1 MQNVIPN
8 LLTWYKKVHRKL
20 PWRETSNPYYIWV
33 SEVILQQ
40 TRVEQGREYYLKF
53 VDKFPDIFSLARA
66 EESEILKIW
75 QGLGYYARA
84 RNMHFA
90 AKQMV
95 DLHQGNFPNDYFE
108 IKNLRGIGDYTAAAI
123 ASFAFKQHYPAI
135 DGNVKRVTA
144 RFYGIDLPISS
155 PGFYKLVEKELF
167 LAIKTTE
174 PDIFNQAMIELGA
187 MVCTPV
193 NPKCDICPIQS
204 ECVAFKFDKTLE
216 LPNNPPKKKPIRK
229 YLHFFYIEAEGHLV
243 LQQRPSEGIWGG
255 LNEFPCIESLGVDE
269 IPENMMEYL
278 GLENGSFEIV
288 DNFEFKHLLTHQT
301 IFAKLWHIKVNTK
314 NILTSKNWN
323 LIKINDIRTFP
334 LHKLM
339 VKILDKLHL

>member
-1 MQNVIPN
+1 MENATEIAKDLMRWYDQN
-8 LLTWYKKVHRKL
+8 KRDL
-20 PWRETSNPYYIWV
+20 PWRKTQNPYHVWL
-33 SEVILQQ
+33 SEIILQQ

-53 VDKFPDIFSLARA
+53 VDKFPDILSLSIA

-95 DLHQGNFPNDYFE
+95 DLHKGNFPNDYLA

-155 PGFYKLVEKELF
+155 TAFYKLVEKELF
-167 LAIKTTE
+167 QAINTTE

-187 MVCTPV
+187 ILCTPL
-193 NPKCDICPIQS
+193 NPKCEICPIQT
-204 ECVAFKFDKTLE
+204 ECTRS
-216 LPNNPPKKKPIRK
+216 N
-229 YLHFFYIEAEGHLV
+229 
-243 LQQRPSEGIWGG
+243 
-255 LNEFPCIESLGVDE
+255 
-269 IPENMMEYL
+269 
-278 GLENGSFEIV
+278 
-288 DNFEFKHLLTHQT
+288 
-301 IFAKLWHIKVNTK
+301 
-314 NILTSKNWN
+314 
-323 LIKINDIRTFP
+323 
-334 LHKLM
+334 
-339 VKILDKLHL
+339 